1 MSIVANNA
9 SNLLPMIIVIDNKPE
24 TSTMQEAQKKT
35 AAQRTDYSVGV
46 EGNRNKSFQAQPRI
60 GFGLDKD
67 VTHRLRDNSSNI
79 GPAETRTSYQATSN
93 YRNFNRQK
101 VYSVNIP
108 FSGSPGKPGSASGAK
123 NKALAMSPEETFS
136 KSHANTFMSNS
147 TRNSVTG
154 RSDID
159 AIMARKQNAA
169 TIANSSVKMKFPEN
183 SPYNQGKSQKEFKP
197 NQNRKELLVNAKK
210 AEF

>member
-9 SNLLPMIIVIDNKPE
+9 SNFLPMIIVIDNKPE

-60 GFGLDKD
+60 GFGFDKD

-108 FSGSPGKPGSASGAK
+108 FSKYPGAAGNSPAKPGSA
-123 NKALAMSPEETFS
+123 
-136 KSHANTFMSNS
+136 
-147 TRNSVTG
+147 
-154 RSDID
+154 
-159 AIMARKQNAA
+159 
-169 TIANSSVKMKFPEN
+169 
-183 SPYNQGKSQKEFKP
+183 QGGGS
-197 NQNRKELLVNAKK
+197 
-210 AEF
+210 